1 MNKEN
6 TSPSTSFGMPKSR
19 RSQQVAEL
27 LRSEINKI
35 IIRDFEAPIGMLI
48 SISEVTI
55 SDDLKNATAYISIIP
70 QNKIGSGLEAIKKF
84 SGHVQKMLGKRLTM
98 HATPRI
104 SWQLDE
110 RDLKYSAIDE
120 ALKK

>member
-1 MNKEN
+1 MNRSDTN
-6 TSPSTSFGMPKSR
+6 HLASPGILRGR

-27 LRSEINKI
+27 LRTEINKI
-35 IIRDFEAPIGMLI
+35 IIKDFEPPLGMLI
-48 SISEVTI
+48 SVSEVTI
-55 SDDLKNATAYISIIP
+55 SDDLKNATAYVSIIP

-84 SGHVQKMLGKRLTM
+84 SGHTQKILAKHLSM

-110 RDLKYSAIDE
+110 RDLKYSAIDD
-120 ALKK
+120 ALKQ

>member
-1 MNKEN
+1 MNK
-6 TSPSTSFGMPKSR
+6 
-19 RSQQVAEL
+19 RSAQVAEL

-35 IIRDFEAPIGMLI
+35 IIKDFESPMGTLI

-70 QNKIGSGLEAIKKF
+70 HNKLGTGLEAIKRF
-84 SGHVQKMLGKRLTM
+84 SGHIQKNIGKHIAIHT
-98 HATPRI
+98 TPRI

-120 ALKK
+120 ALKD